1 MNVSRFSRVPFLA
14 LGALALASAL
24 SLQPAAAASYC
35 SNGSPDGLSLADMT
49 FNGAAATDCFG
60 VVIGN
65 DKPAEI
71 NSLAWG
77 NDWTFLGKD
86 ASANPAA
93 FMGVEF
99 ALDASG
105 HTAGNWSLAGTD
117 LNGSTLLNVPMEL
130 DVVAV
135 LKASNRYATYYFDDV
150 VLDGTDGGTW
160 SIAFAN
166 HGGQIPGLGHLS
178 FYVRVDGDGGVPS
191 PVPEARTYAMM
202 LVGLGLV
209 GLMARRARKTV

>member
-1 MNVSRFSRVPFLA
+1 MNLSRFSPIPRIA
-14 LGALALASAL
+14 LGAFVLACGLAV
-24 SLQPAAAASYC
+24 QPAAAVSNC
-35 SNGSPDGLSLADMT
+35 SSGALDGLSLADMT
-49 FNGAAATDCFG
+49 FNGAVATDCYG
-60 VVIGN
+60 AVIGN
-65 DKPAEI
+65 DKLEAI

-77 NDWTFLGKD
+77 NDWTFLDKGESPLP
-86 ASANPAA
+86 AS

-117 LNGSTLLNVPMEL
+117 LNGSALLNVPMEL

-135 LKASNRYATYYFDDV
+135 LKASNRYAAYYFDDV

-166 HGGQIPGLGHLS
+166 HGGQIPGLSHLS

-191 PVPEARTYAMM
+191 PIPEARTYAMM
-202 LVGLGLV
+202 LVGLALV

>member
-1 MNVSRFSRVPFLA
+1 MA
-14 LGALALASAL
+14 LGAFLLASAL
-24 SLQPAAAASYC
+24 SVQPAAAASSC
-35 SNGSPDGLSLADMT
+35 SSGTLDGLSLADMT
-49 FNGAAATDCFG
+49 FNGAAATDCYG

-65 DKPAEI
+65 DKPADI

-77 NDWTFLGKD
+77 NDWTFLDKD
-86 ASANPAA
+86 ASAYPAA

-117 LNGSTLLNVPMEL
+117 LNGSALLNVPMEL

-135 LKASNRYATYYFDDV
+135 LKASNRYAAYYFDDV
-150 VLDGTDGGTW
+150 VLDGADGGTW

-191 PVPEARTYAMM
+191 PIPEARTYAMM
-202 LVGLGLV
+202 LVGLALV